1 MKDTSV
7 GGRYARALQLLIERH
22 QAAGPARLEQLDRT
36 LDDLRS
42 LTELVRPGS
51 RLGELLSHPKVRPED
66 KRSVLRTALDG
77 RAERTIVVFA
87 DLLLRKKRLGLL
99 AEIVR
104 EFVAIVD
111 RAKGVQHAQV
121 VSAVP
126 LTSDELARLHAG
138 LEKRTGLKIVMTTA
152 IDVSLVGGAY
162 ARIGDRIVDRSV
174 TTLLQS
180 IANRLYEVSV

>member
-7 GGRYARALQLLIERH
+7 GSRYARALQLLIERR
-22 QAAGPARLEQLDRT
+22 QPAGDARVELLQRT
-36 LDDLRS
+36 LDDLRG
-42 LTELVRPGS
+42 LAELVRPGS
-51 RLGELLSHPKVRPED
+51 RVGDFLAHPQVRPED
-66 KRSVLRTALDG
+66 KRGLLRKALDG
-77 RAERTIVVFA
+77 RAERSVVVFA
-87 DLLLRKKRLGLL
+87 DLLLRKKRLGVL

-126 LTSDELARLHAG
+126 LSSEELARLHAG
-138 LEKRTGLKIVMTTA
+138 LEQRTGRKIVMTTA
-152 IDVSLVGGAY
+152 IDPSLVGGAY

-174 TTLLQS
+174 ASLLQS
-180 IANRLYEVSV
+180 IAHRLYEVSV